1 MNLPAAGPT
10 PPGPSTV
17 AALRRL
23 QGDGFL
29 EAVGAFWSR
38 YGDVFQVRL
47 GPRRLV
53 FAVHPDAVRH
63 VCVEQRE
70 RYDKV
75 ASYRTVRQYLTGDGL
90 VGSRGALWRRQRR
103 LMAPFFTPKA
113 IRSYADTIVREGD
126 AARTRWAAHAA
137 SGRPVEMGA
146 EMMRITAAIILR
158 TLFSTESDEDVVRL
172 KDDVEVMI
180 RFANDRA
187 GLPVPDW
194 LPTPRRRAFLAARGR
209 VDDTIG
215 DLIAHRRTLPED
227 AWPAD
232 LLTRLMRARDDA
244 GESMSER
251 LLGDESVTL
260 FFAGHETT
268 ARVLSAVWFVLATE
282 PEVARRLHDELDAEL
297 APEAVPTMADLPRL
311 PFTLQVIKETLRLY
325 PPAPFYVRDAV
336 VDDDLGGF
344 AVAAGSAVMLSPYFT
359 HRHPDFWPDPE
370 RFDPD
375 RWTPQA
381 EAGRHPGAY
390 HPFALGPRFCIGN
403 NFALVE
409 MHLLLAG
416 LARRF
421 EAKVPA
427 GFDPAWTMAG
437 LLVLGD
443 GLPVTL
449 TAR

>member
-1 MNLPAAGPT
+1 MNPRSPVPP

-17 AALRRL
+17 AALRRI
-23 QGDGFL
+23 QGAGFL
-29 EAVGAFWSR
+29 AAVAGFRAG
-38 YGDVFQVRL
+38 YGDLFQVRL

-53 FAVHPDAVRH
+53 FALHPDAVRH
-63 VCVEQRE
+63 VCVERRE
-70 RYDKV
+70 LYDKV
-75 ASYRTVRQYLTGDGL
+75 ASYSTVRRYLTGDGL

-113 IRSYADTIVREGD
+113 IRAYADTIVREGD

-137 SGRPVEMGA
+137 SGRQVELGA

-158 TLFSTESDEDVVRL
+158 TLFSTDSDEDVVRL

-194 LPTPRRRAFLAARGR
+194 LPTPRRREFLAARGR
-209 VDDTIG
+209 VDATIG
-215 DLIAHRRTLPED
+215 DVIAHRRTLPED
-227 AWPAD
+227 AWPDD
-232 LLTRLMRARDDA
+232 LLTRLMRARDDTGA
-244 GESMSER
+244 SMAEG
-251 LLGDESVTL
+251 LLRDESVTM

-268 ARVLSAVWFVLATE
+268 ARVLSAVWFVLATQ
-282 PEVARRLHDELDAEL
+282 PEVARRLHEELDAAL
-297 APEAVPTMADLPRL
+297 APDAVPTMADLPRL

-325 PPAPFYVRDAV
+325 PPAPFYVRDATA
-336 VDDDLGGF
+336 DDELGGF
-344 AVAAGSAVMLSPYFT
+344 AVTAGSAVMLSPYLT
-359 HRHPDFWPDPE
+359 HRHPDFWPDPD

-375 RWTPQA
+375 RWTPEA

-409 MHLLLAG
+409 MHLLLAS

-421 EAKVPA
+421 EARVPD

-437 LLVLGD
+437 LLVMRD
-443 GLPVTL
+443 GLPATIA
-449 TAR
+449 TR